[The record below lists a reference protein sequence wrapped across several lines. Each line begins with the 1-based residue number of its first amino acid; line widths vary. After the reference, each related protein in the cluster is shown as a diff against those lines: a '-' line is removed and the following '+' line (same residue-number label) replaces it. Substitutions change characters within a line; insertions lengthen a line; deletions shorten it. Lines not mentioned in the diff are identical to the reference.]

1 MGKNR
6 SRSSHPKGE
15 AAKSIF
21 EQSEISKNVSLAVD
35 TFRGKV
41 HVEWEP
47 QGAVSSLGQLIFF
60 VEFLKQGDLFDPWVA
75 DFPVEFVSPNAPRK
89 RDILGTML
97 LSVLSGYN
105 RYSHITALRADG
117 VNPDLLGMTKVVS
130 EDSMRR
136 TMLNVVEER
145 GVDWLRKHLR
155 RCYTPLLTEPWIL
168 DVDTTVKVLYGKQ
181 EGAVVGYNPHKP
193 GRPSHTYHTF
203 MMANLRLILDVEVQP
218 GNQMAS
224 SYTSP
229 DLFEFLDQTP
239 RTYWPQ
245 FIRGDSGFG
254 TDGVMTAAEDRDI
267 PYLFKLR
274 SSKLV
279 KELVLRVAQNNQW
292 EFAGPGFDGQEAN
305 LKLAGWKRSRRVVV
319 IRKKV
324 SKEGLALSGE
334 NDSGQMEIHFAEIK
348 GKMTAYEYSVLIT
361 SLDDDVMGV
370 AQHYRDRADCENV
383 FDEMKNQW
391 GWAGFTTQ
399 DMKRCR
405 LMAKTIALIYNWW
418 SLFVRLAE
426 PSYHLEAITSRPL
439 LLHAVAK
446 QTSHSGQTRV
456 TITSTHGKRG
466 TVERLLA
473 RVVAFFEELKSTAEQ
488 LTGEQRWLRILSK
501 AMEGYLAGR
510 LLKPPDF
517 LPAPA

>member
-47 QGAVSSLGQLIFF
+47 HGAVSSLGQLIFF

-510 LLKPPDF
+510 L
-517 LPAPA
+517 